1 MNSVVEIS
9 GFAAIAVLAAPFLLS
24 TFTLFLALV
33 WPVAAGPVSPG
44 TASASDLVPDRGE
57 LSLKSDQI
65 GTHGLEVRA
74 EQEPNIFYNP
84 GTVTSKNNGMARDE
98 SAGPLPTQSPHNDVQ
113 TRPLPVPDAA
123 NLDRRA
129 VQARDLLTKALD
141 FRAAGDDVSAADYL
155 RQSIKLASTIRNDQ
169 LHALARLE
177 LGDMAESEGDLIT
190 ACEHWQLAR
199 SLFEGERR
207 ANDAGVCETR
217 MARNG
222 CPTDWVL
229 TDF

>member
-9 GFAAIAVLAAPFLLS
+9 GFAGMAMLAAPLLLLV
-24 TFTLFLALV
+24 FALFLALL
-33 WPVAAGPVSPG
+33 WPVVAGPVPPE
-44 TASASDLVPDRGE
+44 TAPASDLVQDRGE
-57 LSLKSDQI
+57 PSLKSDQI
-65 GTHGLEVRA
+65 GTHGLEGRA
-74 EQEPNIFYNP
+74 EQEADIFYTP
-84 GTVTSKNNGMARDE
+84 GAVTSKNNGMARDE
-98 SAGPLPTQSPHNDVQ
+98 SASPLSSKSPHNDVQ

-123 NLDRRA
+123 DIDLRA
-129 VQARDLLTKALD
+129 VQVRDLLTKALD
-141 FRAAGDDVSAADYL
+141 LRAAGDDVSAAEHL
-155 RQSIKLASTIRNDQ
+155 RESIKLASTIRNDQ

-207 ANDAGVCETR
+207 TNDAGVCETR